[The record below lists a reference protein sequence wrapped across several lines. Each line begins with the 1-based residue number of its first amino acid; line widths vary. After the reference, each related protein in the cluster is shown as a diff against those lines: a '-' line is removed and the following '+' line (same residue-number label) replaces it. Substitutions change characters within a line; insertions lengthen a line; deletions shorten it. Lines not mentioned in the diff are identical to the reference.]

1 MTEALWSLIQAPWTL
16 RPDTLVGA
24 TLLAVAAALIGE
36 SFWRLLR
43 WPRLLGYGLVG
54 TVLAVSGAGA
64 RGNEAELRLAMDV
77 ALALLLFEAGAR
89 LNLRWLARNPWLL
102 ASSVAEAVLSA
113 LAVYAV
119 ARGFD
124 VEPRAAGALAVLA
137 MCVSPAVVQRVVSEC
152 GAAGQ
157 VTERLFALSALN
169 TLYAVF
175 AMQLLIAGL
184 RLTDP
189 GTWTEAL
196 GPTVFSFFGSILL
209 GAALGS
215 AIAGIARR
223 LDLRNENSVV
233 LLLGCVLLALVIA
246 KTLQFSTL
254 LVPLLAGLWLRNRS
268 ERPWLW
274 PRHFGTAGGVLV
286 LVLFVAVSSA
296 WSVQTLLAAGL
307 ASAAVLLAR
316 FAAKG
321 AAVVAL
327 ARPSGLS
334 WRQAGCLAGA
344 LLPFSATA
352 WVLALDFAN
361 SHPAPGSALL
371 PLLHGMVA
379 WMALLGPLA
388 VLYSLHWAGELDVV
402 APRGG
407 K

>member
-1 MTEALWSLIQAPWTL
+1 MTEGLWSLIQSPWTL

-24 TLLAVAAALIGE
+24 TLLAVAAALLGE
-36 SFWRLLR
+36 AFWRILR
-43 WPRLLGYGLVG
+43 WPRLLGYGIVG
-54 TVLAVSGAGA
+54 TLLALAGAGA
-64 RGNEAELRLAMDV
+64 RSAESELRLAVDV

-89 LNLRWLARNPWLL
+89 LNLRWLGRNPWLL
-102 ASSVAEAVLSA
+102 ASSVAEALMSA

-119 ARGFD
+119 ARLFK

-189 GTWTEAL
+189 ATWTEAI
-196 GPTVFSFFGSILL
+196 GPTLFSFFGSILL

-215 AIAGIARR
+215 AVALIARR

-268 ERPWLW
+268 ERPWIW

-296 WSVQTLLAAGL
+296 WSIDTLAAAGWAGGAIL
-307 ASAAVLLAR
+307 VAR

-321 AAVVAL
+321 AAVVAF
-327 ARPSGLS
+327 APPSGLA

-344 LLPFSATA
+344 LLPLSATA
-352 WVLALDFAN
+352 WVLALDFGHM
-361 SHPAPGSALL
+361 HPEPGAALL
-371 PLLHGMVA
+371 PFLLAMVA
-379 WMALLGPLA
+379 WTALLGPLA
-388 VLYSLHWAGELDVV
+388 VLYSLRAAGELDVV
-402 APRGG
+402 KRSGR
-407 K
+407 